1 MNFLKTSLLISA
13 LGLFISACGE
23 TAKNSPALPSN
34 ANQTNAQTNRAA
46 APTATPDE
54 LAATRQ
60 IYKDKCA
67 ACHKEDGS
75 GGQVTIEGTKLNAEN
90 FTSEKMRN
98 MSDEKYIKY
107 IEDGIPDEGMPAFK
121 GKISD
126 AEIKNLVKL
135 IRTEFQ
141 KK

>member
-1 MNFLKTSLLISA
+1 MKILKFCLVFAAIA
-13 LGLFISACGE
+13 MFVFACSE
-23 TAKNSPALPSN
+23 NKTANTTT
-34 ANQTNAQTNRAA
+34 ANTNKAA
-46 APTATPDE
+46 ANTTATTQPTATVDE
-54 LAATRQ
+54 LAETKK

-67 ACHKEDGS
+67 SCHKEDGS
-75 GGQVTIEGTKLNAEN
+75 GGKVTIDGTTLNAED
-90 FTSEKMRN
+90 FTTDKMKN

-135 IRTEFQ
+135 IRKDFQ
-141 KK
+141 GK